1 MKMVHNKTKIIAT
14 VGPASDTYE
23 KLLELVHA
31 GVNVFRLNFSHGTHE
46 NHAAVIEKI
55 RQINANYPFN
65 IAILADLQGPKL
77 RVGDLKGGSLLLE
90 PGVVVT
96 FTHIKGEGDKDS
108 LYISY
113 PNLYKD
119 AKVGEHI
126 LLDDGKIDT
135 KVVDI
140 TADGLVKAEVVVGGT
155 LLPRKGVN
163 LPDTAISIPSLTE
176 KDFRDLAFIIE
187 QRIDWIGLSFVRRPK
202 DIEDLRSFLKSKGS
216 EAKIIAKIEK
226 PEAVA
231 HLREIILASD
241 AVMVARGDLGVEMPV
256 EKIPMIQKE
265 IVRKCIHRAKPVII
279 ATQMMESMMDRTRPN
294 RSEITDVANA
304 VMEGADALMLSG
316 ETAMGA
322 HPELVIQTMSN
333 IIREVEKE
341 ATVYNRNL
349 VPQPHS
355 PSFLSDALCYN
366 ACKIAEDVRAKAIIG
381 MTQSGYTGFMLS
393 SFRPYAHLFVF
404 TKTEALINQLSLS
417 WGVQAF
423 FYDKEESVDD
433 IIADQL
439 SFLREKGWLNSGDV
453 VVNTG
458 SIPIKQHL
466 PTNMLKISKV
476 D

>member
-304 VMEGADALMLSG
+304 VMEGADALMLS
-316 ETAMGA
+316 
-322 HPELVIQTMSN
+322 
-333 IIREVEKE
+333 
-341 ATVYNRNL
+341 
-349 VPQPHS
+349 
-355 PSFLSDALCYN
+355 
-366 ACKIAEDVRAKAIIG
+366 
-381 MTQSGYTGFMLS
+381 
-393 SFRPYAHLFVF
+393 
-404 TKTEALINQLSLS
+404 
-417 WGVQAF
+417 
-423 FYDKEESVDD
+423 
-433 IIADQL
+433 
-439 SFLREKGWLNSGDV
+439 
-453 VVNTG
+453 
-458 SIPIKQHL
+458 
-466 PTNMLKISKV
+466 
-476 D
+476 